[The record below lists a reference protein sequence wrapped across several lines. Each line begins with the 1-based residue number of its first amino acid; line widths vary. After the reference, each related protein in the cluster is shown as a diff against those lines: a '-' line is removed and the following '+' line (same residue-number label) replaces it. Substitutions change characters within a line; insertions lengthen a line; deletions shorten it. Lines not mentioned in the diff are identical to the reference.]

1 MKALV
6 LLSGCGVF
14 DGSEI
19 HESVSTLICLRKN
32 SIDYECTS
40 LNMDMHHVLNHTN
53 GKEINE
59 KRNVLIESSRISR
72 GKITDLSTI
81 KYEKFDCLVI
91 PGGFGVAKN
100 LSSWAFKETDCT
112 VQPYVKKLILN
123 FFVLKK
129 PILSLCVSPTIVAKS
144 LINKAKDL
152 KLTIGSTQHASEYS
166 ISEFQTA
173 LRQMDVN
180 TINCSIKEVCVDKKN
195 RVVSAPCY
203 MMEAN
208 IDEVFENISLAIIE
222 LKKLLQ
228 KNPLI

>member
-32 SIDYECTS
+32 SFEYECTS
-40 LNMDMHHVLNHTN
+40 PNIEMYHVLNHTN
-53 GKEINE
+53 GNEINE

-72 GKITDLSTI
+72 GKITDLLTI
-81 KYEKFDCLVI
+81 EHEKFDCLVI

-100 LSSWAFKETDCT
+100 LSSWAFKEVDCT
-112 VQPYVKKLILN
+112 VHPDVKKLIIS
-123 FFVLKK
+123 FFDLKK

-152 KLTIGSTQHASEYS
+152 KLTIGSTQHASEYN
-166 ISEFQTA
+166 ISDFQIA
-173 LRQMDVN
+173 LSQMDVR
-180 TINCSIKEVCVDKKN
+180 TINCSINEVCVDKEN
-195 RVVSAPCY
+195 RVISAPCY
-203 MMEAN
+203 MMEADV
-208 IDEVFENISLAIIE
+208 DEVFENISLAITE

-228 KNPLI
+228 KNPLY